1 MRIVVFL
8 LIAGVAA
15 FMGFIALRGECPGG
29 SIVMSEAQCRAAS
42 TLGVE
47 ACATVF
53 RDAERITRAAPT
65 VFTDEQRCLAGHDA
79 CIRSSVVQGYTPVP
93 AGFCVVASGNAVTR
107 QEPVY
112 RRSNA
117 PRIGGNS

>member
-8 LIAGVAA
+8 FIAGVAA

-29 SIVMSEAQCRAAS
+29 AIVMSASQCRAAS
-42 TLGVE
+42 AMSAE

-53 RDAERITRAAPT
+53 RDADRITRAAAT
-65 VFTDEQRCLAGHDA
+65 VFTDEQRCLAGYDA
-79 CIRSSVVQGYTPVP
+79 CTRSSVVQGFTPVP
-93 AGFCVVASGNAVTR
+93 AGFCVVVTGSTITR
-107 QEPVY
+107 QEPIY
-112 RRSNA
+112 RRVNA

>member
-15 FMGFIALRGECPGG
+15 FMGFLALRGECPGG
-29 SIVMSEAQCRAAS
+29 TIVMSEAQCRAAS
-42 TLGVE
+42 GVSAA

-53 RDAERITRAAPT
+53 RDADRITRAAAT
-65 VFTDEQRCLAGHDA
+65 VFSDEQRCLASHDA
-79 CIRSSVVQGYTPVP
+79 CTRSSVVQGFTPVP
-93 AGFCVVASGNAVTR
+93 AGFCIAVNGDAVTR

-117 PRIGGNS
+117 PLIGGNS